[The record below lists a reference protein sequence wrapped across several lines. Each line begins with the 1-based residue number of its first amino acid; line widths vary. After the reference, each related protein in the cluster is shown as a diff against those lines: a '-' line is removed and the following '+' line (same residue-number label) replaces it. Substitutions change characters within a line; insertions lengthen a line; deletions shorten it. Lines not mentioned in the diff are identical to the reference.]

1 MHPHDP
7 YQQQPHQQPYYPP
20 HQYPP
25 QPPPGMYAQQP
36 PNKAGLGG
44 WAIVLW
50 IAVPAIL
57 IALCCAGCLLT
68 GSFSAFMEGF
78 NEGFNEG
85 VSNP

>member
-7 YQQQPHQQPYYPP
+7 YQQQPHQQQPYQP

-25 QPPPGMYAQQP
+25 QPPPVVYVQQP
-36 PNKAGLGG
+36 SKAAAMGV
-44 WAIVLW
+44 WAIFLW
-50 IAVPAIL
+50 IAAPAIL

-78 NEGFNEG
+78 NEG
-85 VSNP
+85 VSAP